1 MKPEIYEE
9 TRVGKR
15 HAFLVDSDTAFLA
28 PHKGV
33 TSRHYAAAI
42 ELGELESGHLR
53 EFIDPETG
61 VRTIFGPTCCL
72 MAVRVFKD
80 RPKPTGNPVE
90 SRGFDPQAAAVL
102 LDLAAACNNLR
113 PAYGVK
119 RWEFCPPADGFAQ
132 PWDEL
137 KFLAAWRWSYW
148 KRERLTGAQ
157 RHSDM
162 QKLGYA
168 GTADALRQMLKRM
181 GLVRPK
187 KSKPERSLYSL

>member
-1 MKPEIYEE
+1 MTKAD
-9 TRVGKR
+9 GKR
-15 HAFLVDSDTAFLA
+15 HSWLVDSDAAFMA
-28 PHKGV
+28 PIDGV
-33 TSRHYAAAI
+33 QCRHYAAAI
-42 ELGELESGHLR
+42 ELGELEAGHLR
-53 EFIDPETG
+53 EFIAPESG
-61 VRTIFGPTCCL
+61 KRVIFGPRCCL
-72 MAVRVFKD
+72 FVVQVLK
-80 RPKPTGNPVE
+80 PKAKPNRLLPE
-90 SRGFDPQAAAVL
+90 SRGFDPQAATVL

-148 KRERLTGAQ
+148 KRERLTGVQ

-162 QKLGYA
+162 QKLGYP
-168 GTADALRQMLKRM
+168 GTADALRKMLARM

-187 KSKPERSLYSL
+187 KAKPDRSLYSL